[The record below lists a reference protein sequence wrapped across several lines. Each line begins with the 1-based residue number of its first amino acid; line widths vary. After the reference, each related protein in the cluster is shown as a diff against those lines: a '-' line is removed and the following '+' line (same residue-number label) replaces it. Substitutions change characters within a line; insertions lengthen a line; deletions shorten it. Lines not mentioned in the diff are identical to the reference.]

1 MQILNVS
8 QANNTDEW
16 LEARLGRITGTK
28 AGSLALAH
36 YAQTDL
42 TKLKGY
48 VDKNLEDMQKAK
60 TAEKAAEYETKAEEY
75 RKKLEIAK
83 IDNMR
88 LKTPVEFWK
97 FLAEMWAVQ
106 PDGEPPMERGHR
118 LETPNAALVLQKEDI
133 KLSDAE
139 FDTKM
144 WVSDEDTRIACSPDV
159 HEKTDNPTWAIE
171 CKSLGT
177 AYHLQAVVP
186 YLINQRV
193 KIDRLEGQ
201 LDQIAIQV
209 MPQIARDKEARDFD
223 FIPSN
228 YQAQALNYFVVD
240 ESLDKLYFSFY
251 DDRIYNSML
260 SHVYLTVTRESI
272 EDEIRT
278 QKTREMQT
286 LHIVDKLDDLFNTWE
301 IQNGFRA

>member
-1 MQILNVS
+1 MQIFNVS

-28 AGSLALAH
+28 AGSLALAP

-42 TKLKGY
+42 TKLQAY
-48 VDKNLEDMQKAK
+48 VDKNLEAAQKAR
-60 TAEKAAEYETKAEEY
+60 TAEKATEYKDKAEGY
-75 RKKLEIAK
+75 RKKLKTAQ

-88 LKTPVEFWK
+88 LKTPIEFWK

-118 LETPNAALVLQKEDI
+118 LENTNAALVLQKEDI

-139 FDTKM
+139 FDTRM
-144 WVSDEDTRIACSPDV
+144 WASDEDTRLACSPDV
-159 HEKTDNPTWAIE
+159 HEKTDTPRWAIE

-193 KIDRLEGQ
+193 KTDLLESF
-201 LDQIAIQV
+201 LNKIVVQV
-209 MPQIARDKEARDFD
+209 MPPIATDKGARDFD

-228 YQAQALNYFVVD
+228 YQAQALNYFVVN
-240 ESLDKLYFSFY
+240 ESLETLYFSFY
-251 DDRIYNSML
+251 DDRIYNSVL
-260 SHVYLTVTRESI
+260 SHVYLTVTRESV
-272 EDEIRT
+272 EEEIAT
-278 QKTREMQT
+278 QKNREMQT
-286 LHIVDKLDDLFNTWE
+286 LTIVDKLDDLFNVWE
-301 IQNGFRA
+301 MQNGFRE